1 MSTNPRDIRFSKE
14 SRDALKRGVDQL
26 ANSVKVTLGPKGRNV
41 VLGRQNHYAIT
52 KDGVS
57 VAREVFLK
65 DPVENLGA
73 QMVKQVASNV
83 AQEAGDGTT
92 TATVLAQAILG
103 NGIKYIETGFD
114 PMELKKGI
122 DSSAEWIKNHL
133 ASNAI
138 KVDTIDQIR
147 NVATISANG
156 DHEIANSIADAM
168 EAVGFEG
175 VVTIEDSNTHETYME
190 LVEGMQVNSGYMSP
204 YFVNNMKKLEV
215 NFENPYILVYNG
227 KIKGLK
233 GLIGILDYT
242 SSKKRPLLI
251 MADQIEGD
259 ALQALIMNRVNGV
272 LEVAAVRS
280 PSYGENKQ
288 SQLKDICALVG
299 ATYLSEDAGH
309 DITSINPSVL
319 EDILGSCESITVT
332 SDSTTFVNGHGDEE
346 EIAARLTEIKS
357 QLEFKENESEKLLLK
372 ERLAK
377 LEGGVAIL
385 KIGAYSDVELKEK
398 KDRLDDALSATRSA
412 IEEGILPGGGI
423 ALLTAAIAFQQEIT
437 AGTITFA
444 NEDQLQG
451 AKILMYACEAP
462 LAAILSNAGVNF
474 EVVKK
479 DIATANQK
487 DYGYNARTEEY
498 TNMIDAGIIDPAKVT
513 RSALENAVSISG
525 LMLTTECTLIEE
537 QPQSTAE
544 A

>member
-41 VLGRQNHYAIT
+41 VLGRQNQYAIT

-73 QMVKQVASNV
+73 QMVKQVAANV

-122 DSSAEWIKNHL
+122 DTTSEWIKAHL
-133 ASNAI
+133 AANAI

-156 DHEIANSIADAM
+156 DMEIANSIADAM

-190 LVEGMQVNSGYMSP
+190 LVEGMQVQSGYMSP

-251 MADQIEGD
+251 MADQI
-259 ALQALIMNRVNGV
+259 
-272 LEVAAVRS
+272 
-280 PSYGENKQ
+280 
-288 SQLKDICALVG
+288 
-299 ATYLSEDAGH
+299 
-309 DITSINPSVL
+309 
-319 EDILGSCESITVT
+319 
-332 SDSTTFVNGHGDEE
+332 
-346 EIAARLTEIKS
+346 
-357 QLEFKENESEKLLLK
+357 
-372 ERLAK
+372 
-377 LEGGVAIL
+377 
-385 KIGAYSDVELKEK
+385 
-398 KDRLDDALSATRSA
+398 
-412 IEEGILPGGGI
+412 
-423 ALLTAAIAFQQEIT
+423 
-437 AGTITFA
+437 
-444 NEDQLQG
+444 
-451 AKILMYACEAP
+451 
-462 LAAILSNAGVNF
+462 
-474 EVVKK
+474 
-479 DIATANQK
+479 
-487 DYGYNARTEEY
+487 
-498 TNMIDAGIIDPAKVT
+498 
-513 RSALENAVSISG
+513 
-525 LMLTTECTLIEE
+525 
-537 QPQSTAE
+537 
-544 A
+544 

>member
-41 VLGRQNHYAIT
+41 VLGRQNQYAIT

-73 QMVKQVASNV
+73 QMVKQVAANV

-122 DSSAEWIKNHL
+122 DTTSEWIKAHL
-133 ASNAI
+133 AANAI

-156 DHEIANSIADAM
+156 DMEIANSIADAM

-190 LVEGMQVNSGYMSP
+190 LVEGMQVQSGYMSP

-319 EDILGSCESITVT
+319 EEILGSCESITVT
-332 SDSTTFVNGHGDEE
+332 ADSTTFVNGHGSEE
-346 EIAARLTEIKS
+346 EISARVAEIKS
-357 QLEFKENESEKLLLK
+357 QLEFKENESEKILLK

-423 ALLTAAIAFQQEIT
+423 ALLSASIAFAKEI
-437 AGTITFA
+437 ANGSVTFA

-451 AKILMYACEAP
+451 AKILMQACEAP
-462 LAAILSNAGVNF
+462 LSAILANAGVNF

-479 DIATANQK
+479 EIATAN
-487 DYGYNARTEEY
+487 DPAYGYNARTEEY
-498 TNMIDAGIIDPAKVT
+498 TNMIEAGIIDPAKVT
-513 RSALENAVSISG
+513 RSALENSVSISG

-537 QPQSTAE
+537 QPQPIAE

>member
-156 DHEIANSIADAM
+156 DLEIANSIADAM

-332 SDSTTFVNGHGDEE
+332 HDSTTFVNGHGDED

-357 QLEFKENESEKLLLK
+357 QLEFKDNESEKLLLK

-385 KIGAYSDVELKEK
+385 KIGAYSDIELKEK

-423 ALLTAAIAFQQEIT
+423 ALLTAAIAFQKEIT
-437 AGTITFA
+437 AGAVTFA

-462 LAAILSNAGVNF
+462 LSAILANAGVNF

-479 DIATANQK
+479 DIITANQK

-498 TNMIDAGIIDPAKVT
+498 TNMIEAGIIDPAKVT